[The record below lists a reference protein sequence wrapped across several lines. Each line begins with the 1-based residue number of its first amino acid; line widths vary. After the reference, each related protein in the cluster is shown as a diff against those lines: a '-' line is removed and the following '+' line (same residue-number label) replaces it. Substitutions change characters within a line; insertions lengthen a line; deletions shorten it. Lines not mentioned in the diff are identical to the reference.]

1 MEHPKFVLYDI
12 QNPLLINTV
21 IAVQVTFNNISTLPR
36 YLEGAFCE
44 KCVLL
49 DGDELRLIVR
59 GETVVVHPMEY
70 ILIDRNFNLLVMNER
85 TFKLMYDSRGMK
97 WKQFS

>member
-21 IAVQVTFNNISTLPR
+21 IAVQVTFNNIITLPEF
-36 YLEGAFCE
+36 LEGAFCE
-44 KCVLL
+44 KCILL
-49 DGDELRLIVR
+49 DGDRLRLIFR
-59 GETVVVHPMEY
+59 GETVIVHLMEY
-70 ILIDRNFNLLVMNER
+70 IVIDRNFNLLVMSER
-85 TFKLMYDSRGMK
+85 TFRLMYGSRGMK